1 MEGGDLNRTEI
12 KLFVVSLLFQELL
25 DELEGTSKFKQKV
38 KFHAKQLNSE
48 LDKLNSVSLDV
59 EAVSLKISEAQN
71 ALDQTLSE

>member
-1 MEGGDLNRTEI
+1 MNRTEVKVFI
-12 KLFVVSLLFQELL
+12 ASLLLQELL

-48 LDKLNSVSLDV
+48 LDKINSVSLNV

-71 ALDQTLSE
+71 ALDQILSK